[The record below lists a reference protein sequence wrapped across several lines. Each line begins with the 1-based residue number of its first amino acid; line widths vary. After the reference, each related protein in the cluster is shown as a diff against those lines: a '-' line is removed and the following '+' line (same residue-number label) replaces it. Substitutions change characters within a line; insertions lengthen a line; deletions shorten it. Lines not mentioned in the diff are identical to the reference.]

1 MVECL
6 YLAYYGAVASAK
18 TQRDLT
24 DWVPGWMALEDR
36 GSKSACLH
44 FFTTKGSGL
53 KAGKPF
59 EVLTVATR
67 KDGVL
72 SLREISIFPLG
83 THGIKAPDRGD
94 VVPDQSKR
102 VWAEELFEDVYTK
115 AELDTSELH
124 NYFSTSLLR
133 KVLTGHII
141 ALHYAPILKL
151 RQMNNNL
158 KPGIKEKAGTSFVQS
173 GESITKATA
182 RIYKEL
188 QTWGETKAAAI
199 IAEAEGVT
207 PTTIHNRLQLAR
219 SGRYL
224 ETPGKGARRKSL

>member
-1 MVECL
+1 
-6 YLAYYGAVASAK
+6 
-18 TQRDLT
+18 
-24 DWVPGWMALEDR
+24 MALEDR
-36 GSKSACLH
+36 GAKSACLH
-44 FFTTKGSGL
+44 FFTSKGSGL

-67 KDGVL
+67 KDGIL

-83 THGIKAPDRGD
+83 AHGITAPDRGD
-94 VVPDQSKR
+94 LVLDQSKR
-102 VWAEELFEDVYTK
+102 VWAEEIFRDVYTK
-115 AELDTSELH
+115 AELDTIELQ

-133 KVLTGHII
+133 RVLTGHII

-151 RQMNNNL
+151 RQMNSVL
-158 KPGIKEKAGTSFVQS
+158 KPGVKEKAGTSFVRP

-188 QTWGETKAAAI
+188 QAWGETRAAAVI
-199 IAEAEGVT
+199 SEAEGVT
-207 PTTIHNRLQLAR
+207 ATTIHNRLQLAR

-224 ETPGKGARRKSL
+224 ESPGQGAR